1 MARMAFSLRAT
12 GIKAARPMPKQ
23 DAA

>member
-1 MARMAFSLRAT
+1 MAFSLRAT
-12 GIKAARPMPKQ
+12 GIKAARPPVAQPGK